1 MNFIDYI
8 EEKKLKEQF
17 QTKLQYSN
25 TLGTDGITAR
35 KFIHILDNEIDL
47 ITQLSHIKKSSI
59 SYV

>member
-35 KFIHILDNEIDL
+35 KFIHILNNEIDL
-47 ITQLSHIKKSSI
+47 INSTFAHSKS
-59 SYV
+59 

>member
-35 KFIHILDNEIDL
+35 KFIHILE
-47 ITQLSHIKKSSI
+47 SHLQIQTIANS
-59 SYV
+59 